1 VILDTELDYPAYH
14 DKTLLDMCW
23 DYDLKSYALKEDY
36 DLVES
41 YALKEDSKSALAD
54 LTKDST
60 LFDTKSPVKINDQDP
75 TDEDFEKNNDF
86 VCGSNCVCD
95 LCNESQLIHDSKY
108 RHEREETPEPS
119 ELSVERRKGMCE
131 CTLIQSFDDFNS
143 AVCLFDNSYFA
154 QCVFFCTQSVEKCLK
169 SLCTLLNICFKQYIC
184 LHDGRSIMGI
194 LYNKIF
200 HNNTTEGTTL
210 FAKLVY
216 LCDEFEN
223 IGSSFWEIK
232 ECLSIR
238 CRYFF
243 YYKARVYRCQFHQCS
258 TSNFFTHPDPESVK
272 KSVSLLCFQF
282 Q

>member
-1 VILDTELDYPAYH
+1 
-14 DKTLLDMCW
+14 MCW